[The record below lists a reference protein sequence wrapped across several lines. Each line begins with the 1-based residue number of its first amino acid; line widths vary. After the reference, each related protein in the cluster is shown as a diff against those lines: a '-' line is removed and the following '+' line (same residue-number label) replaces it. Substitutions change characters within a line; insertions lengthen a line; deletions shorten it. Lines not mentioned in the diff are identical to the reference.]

1 MPRNELSPAAQAELE
16 ALDAILARTPV
27 GEEHL
32 ELAALV
38 DSVRGD
44 APRIDPAFAT
54 QLEARVRARF
64 RRPSRRRAPRIA
76 WPAAAGSLVALA
88 LGALVLV
95 SSGVLNGTKTQPDE
109 LVPTTTVAPRSA
121 STGGAFKPATRSA
134 GSALQASTGPL
145 AALAAPGAAGGG
157 ASLNP
162 GSRLVSRAS
171 SLTLVATAG
180 RIQTVANAVVASTE
194 HAGGIVESSSV
205 TVLGLASH
213 ASFKLRVP
221 SSKLGGLISSLSSLA
236 GVLSLNQATTDITNS
251 YNRAQAKLA
260 AERAERSALIK
271 ALAAATTLTQQQR
284 IEAEITALDGKI
296 ALATDRVQALAAK
309 GHNATVSV
317 DVRTAAAGASSG
329 RSGPLGRALDDSLA
343 VLDVALVIALVAFAI
358 FLPIALCGLA
368 VWWSAAT
375 LRQRARERAFAASA
389 T

>member
-180 RIQTVANAVVASTE
+180 RIQTVANAAW
-194 HAGGIVESSSV
+194 
-205 TVLGLASH
+205 
-213 ASFKLRVP
+213 R
-221 SSKLGGLISSLSSLA
+221 
-236 GVLSLNQATTDITNS
+236 ATP
-251 YNRAQAKLA
+251 
-260 AERAERSALIK
+260 
-271 ALAAATTLTQQQR
+271 
-284 IEAEITALDGKI
+284 
-296 ALATDRVQALAAK
+296 
-309 GHNATVSV
+309 
-317 DVRTAAAGASSG
+317 ASSCA
-329 RSGPLGRALDDSLA
+329 SPRASSE
-343 VLDVALVIALVAFAI
+343 V
-358 FLPIALCGLA
+358 
-368 VWWSAAT
+368 
-375 LRQRARERAFAASA
+375 
-389 T
+389 